1 MTGAFTTRGGGV
13 STGPWAGLDLAT
25 HVGDDTSAVARNRQL
40 LESRIGVPIAWA
52 DQVHGAEVHV
62 VTDPPGDLLRPVAQ
76 ADALVTGSPEVAVAV
91 LVADCVPVLLADPV
105 ARVVSALHAGRRG
118 LVSGVVQNAVAAM
131 RVLGADPGRLR
142 AAIGPCVCGAC
153 YEVPADMRDDV
164 AGAVPAAHAETSW
177 GTPSLDLPAGVAS
190 VLDVCGVRD
199 VQRVERCTMT
209 DARFFSH
216 RLSTRH
222 REPTGRFA
230 GVIRLTGVSPQP

>member
-25 HVGDDTSAVARNRQL
+25 HVGDDTAAVARNRQL
-40 LESRIGVPIAWA
+40 LESRIGAPIAWA
-52 DQVHGAEVHV
+52 DQVHGAEAHV
-62 VTDPPGDLLRPVAQ
+62 VTGPPGDPLRPVAR
-76 ADALVTGSPEVAVAV
+76 ADALVTGSAEVAVGV

-131 RVLGADPGRLR
+131 RDLGADPGRLR

-164 AGAVPAAHAETSW
+164 ASTVPAAHAETSW
-177 GTPSLDLPAGVAS
+177 GTPSLDLPAGVAA
-190 VLDVCGVRD
+190 VLDACGVRD
-199 VQRVERCTMT
+199 VQRVERCTMS
-209 DARFFSH
+209 DAQFFSH
-216 RLSTRH
+216 RLSTR
-222 REPTGRFA
+222 RGEPTGRFA
-230 GVIRLTGVSPQP
+230 GVIRLTGVSPRS